1 VVDFG
6 ASAGKGVVIVPEGH
20 LPGSTFR
27 AAAPKPPRTNPLF
40 GGAATAD
47 SPAFRGVVVG
57 CALGTGLVASPF
69 ALYGGT
75 QTAKIIAPICTV
87 PVATLMVAV
96 GAYSARLEAEQVEEE
111 QVHRTMG

>member
-1 VVDFG
+1 MPHAG
-6 ASAGKGVVIVPEGH
+6 AGG
-20 LPGSTFR
+20 R
-27 AAAPKPPRTNPLF
+27 RPRTNPLF

-75 QTAKIIAPICTV
+75 QTAKILDMMSQMGLRGIDSFIRSPICTV
-87 PVATLMVAV
+87 PVATLMVAA
-96 GAYSARLEAEQVEEE
+96 GAYSARLEAEQVEKE